1 MRSVAVIA
9 GYGVREAARRRSFVV
24 VLALTAGFLALY
36 WFGVDRA
43 FAEVGREAGGD
54 SFGIDAEIVAG
65 AFLFGL
71 AMFATLFLGA
81 VLVIFLTVGAVRA
94 DAERGL
100 LQPLLVRPL
109 SRTAFL
115 VGRFGGAALVGAA
128 YTVALYLAVLAVINR
143 VSGWTPDEILV
154 PGLELAAAVV
164 IVSALS
170 VLGSVLFSATANGMA
185 VFMLFG
191 AGLVAGLLG
200 QIAAAIN
207 SETLTNV
214 SERVI
219 WALPFEALYQDA
231 LYRITSDTHGAT
243 RFVLQ
248 LGPFG
253 GAQPGGIGLYVWA
266 AAYMALVGAAAAV
279 LFRNRDL

>member
-1 MRSVAVIA
+1 MRAVAVVA
-9 GYGVREAARRRSFVV
+9 GYGMREAARRRSFLV
-24 VLALTAGFLALY
+24 VLLLSAAFLALY
-36 WFGVDRA
+36 WLGVSRA
-43 FAEVGREAGGD
+43 FQEVRGAGAD
-54 SFGIDAEIVAG
+54 EFGIDAEIVAG

-109 SRTAFL
+109 SREAFL
-115 VGRFGGAALVGAA
+115 LGRFGGAALVGAA
-128 YTVALYLAVLAVINR
+128 YTLALYFAALGLTTAAGGWWPDR
-143 VSGWTPDEILV
+143 VVV
-154 PGLELAAAVV
+154 PGLELAAGVV
-164 IVSALS
+164 LVCALS
-170 VLGSVLFSATANGMA
+170 LLGSVALSSTANGIA

-191 AGLVAGLLG
+191 AALVGGLLG
-200 QIAAAIN
+200 QIAEAIG
-207 SETLTNV
+207 SETLAGV
-214 SERVI
+214 SEKVI

-231 LYRITSDTHGAT
+231 LYRITADTHGAT

-253 GAQPGGIGLYVWA
+253 GAQPAGGGVYAWTGVWA
-266 AAYMALVGAAAAV
+266 ALVGAAAALV
-279 LFRNRDL
+279 LRRRDL

>member
-1 MRSVAVIA
+1 MRSIAVVA

-24 VLALTAGFLALY
+24 VLLLTAAFLLLY
-36 WFGVDRA
+36 GFGVDRA
-43 FAEVGREAGGD
+43 FEEVRGAGTDDFGVDAEV
-54 SFGIDAEIVAG
+54 VAG

-81 VLVIFLTVGAVRA
+81 VLVIFLTVGAVRT

-109 SRTAFL
+109 SRPAFL
-115 VGRFGGAALVGAA
+115 LGRFGGAALVGAA
-128 YTVALYLAVLAVINR
+128 YTVALYAAALALTNAAGGWWPDR
-143 VSGWTPDEILV
+143 VVV
-154 PGLELAAAVV
+154 PALELAAAVV
-164 IVSALS
+164 LVCALS
-170 VLGSVLFSATANGMA
+170 VLGSVVLSSTANGMA
-185 VFMLFG
+185 IFMLFG
-191 AGLVAGLLG
+191 AGLVGGLLG

-207 SETLTNV
+207 SETLADV
-214 SERVI
+214 AEKVI

-231 LYRITSDTHGAT
+231 LYRITTDSHGVT

-253 GAQPGGIGLYVWA
+253 GAQPASAWVYAWA
-266 AAYMALVGAAAAV
+266 GAYAALVGVLAAAI
-279 LFRNRDL
+279 FRRRDL